1 MLRIMGWA
9 GQVACMIE
17 MKNAYKFWSENLK
30 GKSYSEDLVMGG
42 RIILECILM
51 KSFGKLWTR

>member
-1 MLRIMGWA
+1 
-9 GQVACMIE
+9 